1 MLPGIVLRS
10 NIYLKQECIMKAY
23 FVQTNAWLME
33 DPRRAKIVAALI
45 AAGML
50 IAALAS
56 PDAAFAGPIGGGS
69 DVGGI

>member
-1 MLPGIVLRS
+1 
-10 NIYLKQECIMKAY
+10 MKAY